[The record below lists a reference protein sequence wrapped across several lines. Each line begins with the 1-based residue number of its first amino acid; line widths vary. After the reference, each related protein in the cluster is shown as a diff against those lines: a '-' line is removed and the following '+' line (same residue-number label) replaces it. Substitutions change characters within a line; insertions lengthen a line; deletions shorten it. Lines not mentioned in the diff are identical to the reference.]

1 MIGFDGGLVG
11 EYAAEHLGSIKTVSH
26 ALVYYVFKEYHAP

>member
-1 MIGFDGGLVG
+1 MVGFC

-26 ALVYYVFKEYHAP
+26 ALVYYVFKEYHTL